1 MRILLIVSVFFS
13 KFTGFYFDEI
23 TVSNPPP
30 SPVVGQDNSPEY
42 KSHAIN
48 EVDKLEESVISEI
61 DKLEAA
67 KQCRNDS
74 GLDGLTYD
82 DDFLD
87 ITCDDMEI
95 M

>member
-1 MRILLIVSVFFS
+1 MIVTEFS
-13 KFTGFYFDEI
+13 A
-23 TVSNPPP
+23 VSNPPP

-48 EVDKLEESVISEI
+48 EVDKLEESVINEVE
-61 DKLEAA
+61 KLEAA

-74 GLDGLTYD
+74 GLTSYD

-87 ITCDDMEI
+87 ITCDMEI